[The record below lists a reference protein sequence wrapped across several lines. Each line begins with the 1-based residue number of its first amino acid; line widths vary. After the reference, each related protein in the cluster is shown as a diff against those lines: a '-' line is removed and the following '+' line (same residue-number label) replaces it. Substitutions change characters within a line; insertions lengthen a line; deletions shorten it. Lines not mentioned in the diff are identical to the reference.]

1 MYDEKEPII
10 SSGSINISEE
20 VIAVVA
26 GVAASEVSGVSGMCT
41 SFTGGLTD
49 LFGKKNYSKGVKV
62 ELTDGKVKVSVSLT
76 LEYGCKIPDVA
87 WEVQEKIK
95 REIENMTGME
105 VTAVDVYV
113 NAIAFPKLEKAK
125 NAEKAQDKK

>member
-1 MYDEKEPII
+1 
-10 SSGSINISEE
+10 
-20 VIAVVA
+20 
-26 GVAASEVSGVSGMCT
+26 MCT

>member
-26 GVAASEVSGVSGMCT
+26 GVAASEISGVSGMCT

-113 NAIAFPKLEKAK
+113 NAIALPKPEKAK
-125 NAEKAQDKK
+125 NADENQEKK